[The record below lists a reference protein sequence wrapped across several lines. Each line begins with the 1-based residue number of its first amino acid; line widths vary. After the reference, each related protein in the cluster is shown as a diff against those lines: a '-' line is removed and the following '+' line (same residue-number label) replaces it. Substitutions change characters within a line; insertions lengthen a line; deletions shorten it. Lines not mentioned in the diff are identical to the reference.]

1 MQALSFEVAV
11 WCVCLIMYVCLR
23 ACVRVRARAVVC
35 ACVIFLHVGASG
47 RSPKIKL
54 KLKTHDLE
62 GIAIDERCRSITLL
76 ERCADPVEIEG
87 DVEAAALGRNLDGQQ
102 TELLLFMASI

>member
-1 MQALSFEVAV
+1 MACVFDYVCV
-11 WCVCLIMYVCLR
+11 FTCVC
-23 ACVRVRARAVVC
+23 ACVCARAVVC
-35 ACVIFLHVGASG
+35 ACGFFLHVGATG

-102 TELLLFMASI
+102 TELSLFMASI